1 MYYLLHLRAFS
12 GRLDRPAAVRPDR
25 RTAIHSVSLLALAAL
40 LLAGARVAAA
50 AQAGQLSS
58 LHVAGAG
65 PMTPAFDPEVFHY
78 AVRCDEQQDLSVSAA
93 AARPGARLRLNGKPV
108 SGPLTDAGLRLAGD
122 ESLVVEV
129 AAPARNGAADERAAY
144 AVHCVPHD
152 FPDVKVV
159 RKEPGRAPGLLLV
172 TPYYNVAGADEPLSY
187 LAILD
192 DNGVPRF
199 TRRSSPP
206 AHNFRWHEGAGVYSY
221 NEAQP
226 NAAGDVVLLDERLEE
241 VGRVNT
247 VGGLAPA
254 MMHEFLITDE
264 GNYLFI
270 ANTPAVRDLS
280 RYPAPDGKPAPTD
293 AQATHDSVIQ
303 EVAPDGREVFRWNA
317 WDHLKL
323 SDCAGWQFF
332 PDKYA
337 HLNSLDLDEAG
348 NVLAGFRGC
357 SLVLKIERPSG
368 HVLWQLGG
376 SDPGAPD
383 AYDERRPAFDRPWY
397 RPTGDPHG
405 GFCTQH
411 SVLEPAPGR
420 ILMFDNGRCGGG
432 EDRDSR
438 VVEYRLDRGGEAVFA
453 RHYEPG
459 WPTFYGGAVT
469 PLANG
474 NWLIAWGGGPG
485 NATLSEV
492 DAAGR
497 ELFALRLS
505 REPQTAMTYRAYRRR
520 APQPTTGTGT
530 R

>member
-1 MYYLLHLRAFS
+1 MSNRTC
-12 GRLDRPAAVRPDR
+12 RCPRPR
-25 RTAIHSVSLLALAAL
+25 
-40 LLAGARVAAA
+40 
-50 AQAGQLSS
+50 
-58 LHVAGAG
+58 
-65 PMTPAFDPEVFHY
+65 
-78 AVRCDEQQDLSVSAA
+78 
-93 AARPGARLRLNGKPV
+93 ARPGARLRLNGKPV

-152 FPDVKVV
+152 FPDVEVV

-172 TPYYNVAGADEPLSY
+172 TPYYSVAGADEPRSY

-199 TRRSSPP
+199 IRRSSPP

-254 MMHEFLITDE
+254 MMHEFLITGE

-357 SLVLKIERPSG
+357 SQALKIKRPSG
-368 HVLWQLGG
+368 RVLWQLGG
-376 SDPGAPD
+376 SDPAAPD
-383 AYDERRPAFDRPWY
+383 AYDERRPGVRPALVPAHGRPARRLLHPAFGTGNRAGPHPHVRQRPVRRRR
-397 RPTGDPHG
+397 RPGQPG
-405 GFCTQH
+405 GGI
-411 SVLEPAPGR
+411 PPGPRRRGR
-420 ILMFDNGRCGGG
+420 I
-432 EDRDSR
+432 
-438 VVEYRLDRGGEAVFA
+438 
-453 RHYEPG
+453 
-459 WPTFYGGAVT
+459 
-469 PLANG
+469 
-474 NWLIAWGGGPG
+474 
-485 NATLSEV
+485 
-492 DAAGR
+492 
-497 ELFALRLS
+497 
-505 REPQTAMTYRAYRRR
+505 R
-520 APQPTTGTGT
+520 APL
-530 R
+530 RARLAHVLRAAR